1 MVKRWLPQGE
11 FARNVLTV
19 MGGTTLAQA
28 VPVLVSPLLTRL
40 YSPAEFGVMAMYVSL
55 TAIGVVVATG
65 RYELAILIPSR
76 EREAFDLLVL
86 ATGVA
91 GVLCIAAGVGS
102 LILLAGWGQ
111 PAWLAAK
118 THALGAW
125 LLLLPLSIFLMATSQ
140 AFGYWANRASR
151 YGQIASSRVGQSLSM
166 CGVQVAGGFAKAGD
180 AGLVLG
186 YVAGQ
191 TAANA
196 VLARRFL
203 EENRTRLRRLS
214 WARMIAVARRHRR
227 FPTFM
232 VPGHL
237 ANTASSQLPVLM
249 LGGLYGPS
257 VAGFYALAERV
268 LVLPSSIIG
277 SAIGDV
283 FRQKAA
289 EAYNA
294 QGNCRELFLRTF
306 RKLALI
312 ALVPSLVAALAGP
325 WLFAL
330 VFGDYWREA
339 GEITSLLSVMV
350 FCQIVSTP
358 LSQTV
363 LLANMHRAD
372 MVWQFSRIT
381 LALAALYLGNH
392 LSDGYRLAV
401 GFYAASLSL
410 LYLAHSLLQYRAA
423 CGVAD
428 TTSGKS

>member
-1 MVKRWLPQGE
+1 MVKRWLPKGE

-55 TAIGVVVATG
+55 TAIGVVAVTG
-65 RYELAILIPSR
+65 RYELAILLPAR
-76 EREAFDLLVL
+76 DREAFDLLCL
-86 ATGVA
+86 AIGVA
-91 GVLCIAAGVGS
+91 GVLCVVIVLVALGS
-102 LILLAGWGQ
+102 LAGSSR
-111 PAWLAAK
+111 PEWLGSRA
-118 THALGAW
+118 HALGAW
-125 LLLLPLSIFLMATSQ
+125 LLLVPLSIFLMAVSQ
-140 AFGYWANRASR
+140 ALGYWANRSR
-151 YGQIASSRVGQSLSM
+151 RYKQIASSRVGQSLAM
-166 CGVQVAGGFAKAGD
+166 CGAQIAGGFGKAGD
-180 AGLVLG
+180 AGLIVG
-186 YVAGQ
+186 YVTGQ
-191 TAANA
+191 LAANA
-196 VLARRFL
+196 LLARTLLADMRA
-203 EENRTRLRRLS
+203 RVSRLNWMRVL
-214 WARMIAVARRHRR
+214 AVARRHRR

-237 ANTASSQLPVLM
+237 ANTASSQMPVLM
-249 LGGLYGPS
+249 LGALYGPG

-294 QGNCRELFLRTF
+294 QGNCRELFLRTA
-306 RKLALI
+306 RKLAVV

-325 WLFAL
+325 WLFAW
-330 VFGDYWREA
+330 VFGEYWREA
-339 GEITSLLSVMV
+339 GEITTLLSVMV

-372 MVWQFSRIT
+372 MIWQFSR
-381 LALAALYLGNH
+381 LALAFAALYVGH
-392 LSDGYRLAV
+392 QMAEGYRLAV
-401 GFYAASLSL
+401 GLYAASFSA
-410 LYLAHSLLQYRAA
+410 LYLVHSVLQYRAA
-423 CGVAD
+423 CGMNAAP
-428 TTSGKS
+428 SRRA